1 MAERDSRSQ
10 QHATTTAVCEP
21 QAHYYRVGYRPN
33 QGQPNPLPQLPLK
46 GRWLEALGFS
56 TGQAIVVTARKGR
69 LIIEPQLKG

>member
-1 MAERDSRSQ
+1 
-10 QHATTTAVCEP
+10 AVCEP

-33 QGQPNPLPQLPLK
+33 QGQPDPLPQLTLK

-56 TGQAIVVTARKGR
+56 TGQAVVVTAGKGR